1 MTEEYCVRLV
11 DLPSCV
17 KEVTIPSEDGFK
29 NIYINARL
37 SGEGRKRALI
47 HELKHLANDDFL
59 NEVPI
64 EKAESLASI

>member
-17 KEVTIPSEDGFK
+17 KAVTVPSDDGYM

-37 SGEGRKRALI
+37 SDAGRERALK

-64 EKAESLASI
+64 ERAESLASI